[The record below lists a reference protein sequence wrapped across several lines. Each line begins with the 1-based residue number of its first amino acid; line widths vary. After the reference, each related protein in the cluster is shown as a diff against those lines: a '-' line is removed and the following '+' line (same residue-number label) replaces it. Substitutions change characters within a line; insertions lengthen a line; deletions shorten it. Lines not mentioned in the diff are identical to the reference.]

1 MKNLELIQKLSIL
14 HCVYQVIAS
23 ADGSVVEERDNAAI
37 DYAIEELSLSPYSW
51 SSALQLNPYDCFT
64 HVAGLD
70 NETQQQFKAMLL
82 KIADMAGNKAFRVT
96 CAKHLFE
103 FCKLKN

>member
-23 ADGSVVEERDNAAI
+23 ADGRVDEERDDAAI
-37 DYAIEELSLSPYSW
+37 EYAIEELSLSPYSW

-64 HVAGLD
+64 HVSGITD
-70 NETQQQFKAMLL
+70 DEKKHFETLL
-82 KIADMAGNKAFRVT
+82 LNIPIWVEIKY
-96 CAKHLFE
+96 LE
-103 FCKLKN
+103 

>member
-23 ADGSVVEERDNAAI
+23 ADGSVDEERDDAAI
-37 DYAIEELSLSPYSW
+37 DYALEELSLSPYSW

-70 NETQQQFKAMLL
+70 SETQQQFKAMLL
-82 KIADMAGNKAFRVT
+82 KIADMGGNKAFRVT

-103 FCKLKN
+103 FCKLKD